1 MTRSEDDLEPLLR
14 ARRPLFR
21 DASQGGGLEPGD
33 HLDSLIIERARTA
46 LRAPQPMPFYR
57 GTRWAVPV
65 ALAATVVMSFTL
77 LLYTREGAPRAPAAR
92 SAVPAAD
99 AAPVVDAATQAA
111 PAADAEK
118 SAPLAEPSVAP
129 AATRRQRSVAIP
141 PATAAPAP
149 AFAPSPPPLS
159 AAMPAAAP
167 APADSQRAANAAE
180 SISRAELGATSANA
194 MAARD
199 TVTRQDAESKTSELT
214 RIRDNPEDWWHYIVD
229 LRANGRQVDASTEW
243 KKLHFRFPDFIPPPN
258 AQ

>member
-21 DASQGGGLEPGD
+21 DASQGDGLEPGD

-46 LRAPQPMPFYR
+46 LRAPQPMSFYR

-77 LLYTREGAPRAPAAR
+77 LLYTREGAPRAPAA
-92 SAVPAAD
+92 
-99 AAPVVDAATQAA
+99 
-111 PAADAEK
+111 DAEK

-129 AATRRQRSVAIP
+129 AATRRQRSLAAP
-141 PATAAPAP
+141 PATAVPAP

-180 SISRAELGATSANA
+180 SISRVELGAASANA
-194 MAARD
+194 MAARG

-243 KKLHFRFPDFIPPPN
+243 KKLHLRFPDFVPPPN
-258 AQ
+258 SQ